1 MELEFNVQTAQ
12 IADETFVVSVTGEAD
27 MHTAPELERELQ
39 DVLRLGGRTAVVDL
53 VEVGF
58 IDSTALG
65 LLLRF
70 QPRFRTRG
78 GDLVLVSDDRRVLRT
93 FEITGLDRIFTIE
106 QRLGDA
112 VAQMCAQDASSNGA
126 RSNGASSNG
135 VASRE
140 PAVQPAA

>member
-12 IADETFVVSVTGEAD
+12 IADEMFVVSVTGEAD

-112 VAQMCAQDASSNGA
+112 VAQMCAQDASSNGT
-126 RSNGASSNG
+126 RSNG